1 MKTHYHFLIRITV
14 AGMLV
19 ALCGCTSMFEKGS
32 VRFSAAA
39 VNPGAQT
46 RVKYGDDFKD
56 DDSKKDYVRLD
67 WVNGDQILI
76 TSNYAATD
84 DDAHSATYTVTNIDS
99 QKVETTL
106 GRYSYGSLF
115 PAGKELLWN
124 ENYRKDQHEFW
135 SIHPVTGGTLDKSG
149 QFTATIPSETTISN
163 QNSYLW
169 MVAHVPTGTIENEAG
184 KTISL
189 YFFPVFTDV
198 RLELNHDTSITEQVT
213 LQSCELSSTAGTLLS
228 GSFSAMIAT
237 EGQNE
242 SNGITSYLPDSG
254 STTAATICNNLPI
267 YSEGKNPEKVDI
279 LCLPFNLKDG
289 ENIILTCNFTI
300 GTMSYSKYLT
310 ISGSK
315 FHPRRQHRLKGLILP
330 GENGDADIDITFIV
344 ETMGQEIG
352 GTIGSSDWSNNW

>member
-46 RVKYGDDFKD
+46 RVEYGDDFT
-56 DDSKKDYVRLD
+56 DYVRLD
-67 WVNGDQILI
+67 WVYDDQILI

-84 DDAHSATYTVTNIDS
+84 DDAHSAIYTVTNIDG

-106 GRYSYGSLF
+106 GRYSYGSLL

-135 SIHPVTGGTLDKSG
+135 SIHPVTGGTLDESG

-163 QNSYLW
+163 QKPYLW

-198 RLELNHDTSITEQVT
+198 RLELSHEASITENVT
-213 LQSCELSSTAGTLLS
+213 LQSCSLSSTDGTPLS
-228 GSFSAMIAT
+228 GTFKAKIAT
-237 EGQNE
+237 KGKDEGLGIENYDPQNDLT
-242 SNGITSYLPDSG
+242 NTV
-254 STTAATICNNLPI
+254 STNCNNLQI
-267 YSEGKNPEKVDI
+267 YSVEEVEAKQYVDI
-279 LCLPFNLKDG
+279 LCLPFMHEEDG
-289 ENIILTCNFTI
+289 NIKLTCSFTI
-300 GTMSYSKYLT
+300 GTGEDSRSYSKSLV
-310 ISGSK
+310 IPRNK
-315 FHPRRQHRLKGLILP
+315 FYPRRQHRLKALVLP
-330 GENGDADIDITFIV
+330 GDLKLIDFEVESKGQESDESHHHQLPGITF
-344 ETMGQEIG
+344 
-352 GTIGSSDWSNNW
+352 